1 MLLQEVQLL
10 QLLLD
15 LLEQDVVLLLLQH
28 VTGWQVL
35 QLLQLLQLLLETSV
49 AWLELLLQAPQVL
62 WVALA
67 LLVLLLLVLDL
78 HLLKELDQRVDQLLL
93 LNGLDWLLNE
103 LDLLVLELHLG
114 QDLLQLLEQGLELLV
129 LRLVLLNEQLWY
141 DHLLLLLLLTVVVEV
156 LLLVGKDLAALAEHD
171 LELAALLQQTLLDLH
186 ADLLWHLLLVTGL
199 NEEGGEVLDGLLQS
213 LLVLE
218 LLLGLLEDALNV
230 EVADAVGVWR
240 LLLELLLLLV
250 EDLNVLLDQLLLQTL
265 QDGADLLNLHGVLLW
280 HLDLVVVD
288 QLLESVVHGDQ
299 GLLLQQALQL
309 ASQASQLSQDHL
321 ALVLD
326 LLDQLLLLLGAAHL
340 LLELLL
346 DLDLLDLAL
355 TFLDQLDQSLDQLLG
370 LLVLG
375 DLVLVWDLTLNADG
389 LLDQP
394 LQLLDV
400 LLDVLHLL
408 SVQWHGD
415 TGDASDAVD
424 DRHALRLLL
433 EVLWL
438 QELLLQLVD
447 LAVDW
452 GPLWLALAILTQL
465 AESVLHAAQL
475 GEQLLDWH
483 TRDH

>member
-1 MLLQEVQLL
+1 MLLQVGQLM

-15 LLEQDVVLLLLQH
+15 LLEQDVVLLLLQSQH

-35 QLLQLLQLLLETSV
+35 QLLQLLHYLLETSV
-49 AWLELLLQAPQVL
+49 VWLELLLQAPQVL

-67 LLVLLLLVLDL
+67 LLVLLLLVLHL
-78 HLLKELDQRVDQLLL
+78 HCLNEFDQRVDQLLL
-93 LNGLDWLLNE
+93 LSVLDLLLNE
-103 LDLLVLELHLG
+103 RHLLVLELHLG
-114 QDLLQLLEQGLELLV
+114 QDLLQLLEQGLELLM

-141 DHLLLLLLLTVVVEV
+141 DHLLLLLLLTGVVEV
-156 LLLVGKDLAALAEHD
+156 LLLVDKDLAALAEHD

-199 NEEGGEVLDGLLQS
+199 NEESGKVLDGLLQS

-218 LLLGLLEDALNV
+218 LLLGLLEDGLNV
-230 EVADAVGVWR
+230 EVADAVAVC
-240 LLLELLLLLV
+240 LLLALLV
-250 EDLNVLLDQLLLQTL
+250 EDLNLLLDQLLLQTL

-288 QLLESVVHGDQ
+288 QLLESAVHGDQ

-346 DLDLLDLAL
+346 DLDLLDLTL
-355 TFLDQLDQSLDQLLG
+355 SLLDQLDQSLDQLLG

-424 DRHALRLLL
+424 DRHALWLLL
-433 EVLWL
+433 QVLWL